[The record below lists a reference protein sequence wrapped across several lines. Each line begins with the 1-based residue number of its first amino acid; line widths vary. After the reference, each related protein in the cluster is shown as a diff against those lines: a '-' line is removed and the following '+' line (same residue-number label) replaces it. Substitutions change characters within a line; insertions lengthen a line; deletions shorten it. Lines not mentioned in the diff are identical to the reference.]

1 VFLKRTAF
9 KGIRKVFP
17 KSTFASSIIRLAV
30 VFCILG
36 CIVCIAR
43 TKANSPLFLLNTTAA
58 ETDVPSI
65 LDIYKP
71 IPVENRVSG
80 IESPSARE
88 INNLETWKKSQLA
101 ISRVEQPDE
110 WQTVRMRVTAYCPCE
125 KCCGEYADGI
135 TACGHTIKP
144 GDAFAAADRQ
154 YPFGTEMIVAGY
166 NNNQPIKVLDRGG
179 AIRENRLDVFFHTHE
194 EALQW
199 GVKYIDV
206 KVHRK

>member
-1 VFLKRTAF
+1 MKRAAF
-9 KGIRKVFP
+9 KRIRKVFP
-17 KSTFASSIIRLAV
+17 KSTVTSSIIRLAV

-36 CIVCIAR
+36 CIVCIAH
-43 TKANSPLFLLNTTAA
+43 TKANSQLLLLNTTAT

-65 LDIYKP
+65 LDTHNP
-71 IPVENRVSG
+71 ILVENQASD
-80 IESPSARE
+80 IDSP
-88 INNLETWKKSQLA
+88 L
-101 ISRVEQPDE
+101 QPDE

-125 KCCGEYADGI
+125 KCCGEYSDGV
-135 TACGHTIKP
+135 TACGHRICP

-154 YPFGTEMIVAGY
+154 YPFGAEMIVAGY
-166 NNNQPIKVLDRGG
+166 NNDQPIKVLDRGG
-179 AIRENRLDVFFHTHE
+179 AIRENRLDVFFHSHE

>member
-1 VFLKRTAF
+1 LVFEEGILKRTAF
-9 KGIRKVFP
+9 KCIKVFP
-17 KSTFASSIIRLAV
+17 KSTFTSSIIHLAV
-30 VFCILG
+30 VFCVLG
-36 CIVCIAR
+36 CIVCIAY
-43 TKANSPLFLLNTTAA
+43 TKANSPLFLLNTTAT

-65 LDIYKP
+65 LDIHNSAVRR
-71 IPVENRVSG
+71 PVKILVEHQESD
-80 IESPSARE
+80 IESPPE
-88 INNLETWKKSQLA
+88 
-101 ISRVEQPDE
+101 E
-110 WQTVRMRVTAYCPCE
+110 WQSVRMRVTAYCPCE

-166 NNNQPIKVLDRGG
+166 NNDQPIKVLDRGG
-179 AIRENRLDVFFHTHE
+179 AIREKRLDVFFHSHE